1 MSSSQLLT
9 AFVFIMRYNIL
20 PDIYQE
26 QWKDKEKKNMK
37 NKTAMRPAAL
47 EFLSDFNSNF
57 ISPCLL
63 AYPCTNLRWSIW

>member
-26 QWKDKEKKNMK
+26 QWKDVQKEYEKQNC
-37 NKTAMRPAAL
+37 NETSRFGIP
-47 EFLSDFNSNF
+47 
-57 ISPCLL
+57 I
-63 AYPCTNLRWSIW
+63 